1 MEWKRTYSSR
11 EAACE
16 QAPRAA
22 LTHPWAATRP
32 CRELLDGWQLE
43 ELFTKFVLGC
53 KEASISS
60 RSPLMRTDA
69 DIMISLEQMF
79 TVRSRTT
86 KRKVVTT
93 FMNLRMKSRQAITHL
108 NIAELNSAEIN
119 GETKIDMIVNSLS
132 DSFDQFKLDYTLNN
146 KEYTSQAL
154 IQDVQNA
161 EMILVRGKGQEIY
174 LVRKFAT
181 VETRKKVKEQ

>member
-1 MEWKRTYSSR
+1 MEWKRARSSR

-22 LTHPWAATRP
+22 LAHPWAATRP

-60 RSPLMRTDA
+60 RSSLMRTAA

-93 FMNLRMKSRQAITHL
+93 FLNLRMKSRQAITHL

-119 GETKIDMIVNSLS
+119 GETKIDMI
-132 DSFDQFKLDYTLNN
+132 FKLDYTLNN

-174 LVRKFAT
+174 LVRNFAT